1 MNKLLKTITVT
12 CILLGFNVCIFAK
25 PAAYQYSGFGGGLPS
40 SAIELTADE
49 ETDLDSINTDLEAPA
64 APEKEPW
71 SPTKKAL
78 VITASVVGGILVIGG
93 TVAGVIFLKQTMT
106 ECCEGLGSSCSESCS
121 KGLSDSISQ
130 SCQNKSIL
138 LSPASALAIPIY
150 VP

>member
-1 MNKLLKTITVT
+1 MNKLSKVFAASIV
-12 CILLGFNVCIFAK
+12 LLGFNVCLFAK
-25 PAAYQYSGFGGGLPS
+25 PSSYQYSGFGGGLPS

-49 ETDLDSINTDLEAPA
+49 GTDLDSINTDLESSSK
-64 APEKEPW
+64 EKEPW

-78 VITASVVGGILVIGG
+78 VITASVVGGVLVIGG
-93 TVAGVIFLKQTMT
+93 IVVGGIFLKQTMT

-121 KGLSDSISQ
+121 KGISDSISQ

-138 LSPASALAIPIY
+138 LSPASALAVPIY